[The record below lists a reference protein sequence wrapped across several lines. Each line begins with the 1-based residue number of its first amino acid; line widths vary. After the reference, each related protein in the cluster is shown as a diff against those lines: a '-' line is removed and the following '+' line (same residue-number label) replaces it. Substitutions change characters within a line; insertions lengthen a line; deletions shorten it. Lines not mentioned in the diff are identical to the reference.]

1 MNHLTDKFHCSSHQL
16 MTIKL
21 EESASKLGQS
31 LALYIKWTLPQ
42 SRSVGSVARVD
53 PVVSLVTSQ
62 GCLTDCVTDC
72 IAIEELEAYKD
83 CVGFCGKTCTD

>member
-1 MNHLTDKFHCSSHQL
+1 MDP
-16 MTIKL
+16 
-21 EESASKLGQS
+21 
-31 LALYIKWTLPQ
+31 PQ

-53 PVVSLVTSQ
+53 PVVTLVTSQ

>member
-1 MNHLTDKFHCSSHQL
+1 MNHLTDNFHCSSHQL

-21 EESASKLGQS
+21 EESPSILGQS
-31 LALYIKWTLPQ
+31 LLTLNIKWTLPQ
-42 SRSVGSVARVD
+42 SRSVARVD

-62 GCLTDCVTDC
+62 GCLTDCVSDC